1 MEGPITLGGLQRLQQ
16 LAQPASAVRCLRARE
31 HEAERCRVAALC
43 REQQRTPALRGSRPR
58 VGFGLEQ
65 QRRALRAVVRRRG
78 REDGQHEWRPPA
90 RICLR
95 QQRRRGGEQRARD
108 VGMPAQSGKRC
119 GHGPGLEQGIHLI
132 GGAGMCCRVQF
143 GEASRGGLLRGESR
157 HAPERAVPPWVGRT
171 QPAEAIPN
179 ESGGK
184 NTAETSL

>member
-1 MEGPITLGGLQRLQQ
+1 MTMLRYRQVEGPITLGGLQRLQQ

-90 RICLR
+90 RIRLR

-108 VGMPAQSGKRC
+108 VGVPAQSGK
-119 GHGPGLEQGIHLI
+119 
-132 GGAGMCCRVQF
+132 V
-143 GEASRGGLLRGESR
+143 
-157 HAPERAVPPWVGRT
+157 
-171 QPAEAIPN
+171 
-179 ESGGK
+179 
-184 NTAETSL
+184 

>member
-1 MEGPITLGGLQRLQQ
+1 MAWGWHGSAAAACLRHPGGEGAPLSCQEGICEQAGGLPERWVATWAAASPGTMTMLPCSKMEGPITLGGLQRLQQ

-108 VGMPAQSGKRC
+108 VGMPAQSGK
-119 GHGPGLEQGIHLI
+119 
-132 GGAGMCCRVQF
+132 V
-143 GEASRGGLLRGESR
+143 
-157 HAPERAVPPWVGRT
+157 
-171 QPAEAIPN
+171 
-179 ESGGK
+179 
-184 NTAETSL
+184 